1 MTSARTGSPP
11 GLVLGVLAGE
21 PSGDLLGAGLM
32 AALRARCPDVRFVGV
47 GGPNMVAQGL
57 HSLVPLQQLSVHGFV
72 DPVLRLPS
80 LLRVFLAVRRAVRDA
95 GAHAFIGID
104 FNVFNLLLERSLRKA
119 GTRTVHYVSP
129 SVYAWRRGR
138 VHRVARATDL
148 LLTLFPF
155 EPPLYAA
162 AGARAVFVGHP
173 LADELTAGAAGPARA
188 ALGIDGAPL
197 LALLPGSRRS
207 EVRLMGA
214 TFVAAA
220 AHLLETHPRAHFVVP
235 CVNREVRAHMQ
246 ACVAAS
252 EIAGRVTLLD
262 GQSRLAMT
270 AADAVLVK
278 SGTGTLEALL
288 LERPMVVA
296 YRLGAI
302 TAAIVRRL
310 LRTPFVAL
318 PNILAGR
325 RVVPELLQEDATP
338 AALAAALAGVLAA
351 PDASRAAL
359 REIAGTLRRDAS
371 ARAADAVLALLGVA
385 VAGPEDG
392 HAAPGGPS

>member
-1 MTSARTGSPP
+1 MTPAPAGGPS
-11 GLVLGVLAGE
+11 GLVLGLLAGE
-21 PSGDLLGAGLM
+21 PSGDVLGAGLM

-47 GGPNMVAQGL
+47 GGPQMTAQGL
-57 HSLVPLQQLSVHGFV
+57 QSLVPLQRMSVHGFV
-72 DPVLRLPS
+72 DPLLRLPS
-80 LLRVFLAVRRAVRDA
+80 LLRVFLTVRRAVRAA

-173 LADELTAGAAGPARA
+173 LADELRPGDAVAARA
-188 ALGIDGAPL
+188 ALDVTGSPVV
-197 LALLPGSRRS
+197 ALLPGSRRS

-214 TFVAAA
+214 TFVEAAA
-220 AHLLETHPRAHFVVP
+220 CLLATHPHAHFVVP
-235 CVNREVRAHMQ
+235 CVNPVVRALMQ
-246 ACVAAS
+246 ACVAGSA
-252 EIAGRVTLLD
+252 IAGRVTLLD

-296 YRLGAI
+296 YRLGAV

-338 AALAAALAGVLAA
+338 DALAAALAGVLAA
-351 PDASRAAL
+351 PAASRDLL
-359 REIAGTLRRDAS
+359 RDIAGSLRRDAS
-371 ARAADAVLALLGVA
+371 ARAADAVLALLAAQPG
-385 VAGPEDG
+385 AG
-392 HAAPGGPS
+392 AAQGDAR

>member
-1 MTSARTGSPP
+1 MTPAPAGGPS
-11 GLVLGVLAGE
+11 GLVLGLLAGE
-21 PSGDLLGAGLM
+21 PSGDVLGAGLM

-47 GGPNMVAQGL
+47 GGPQMTAQGL
-57 HSLVPLQQLSVHGFV
+57 QSLVPLQRMSVHGFV
-72 DPVLRLPS
+72 DPLLRLPS
-80 LLRVFLAVRRAVRDA
+80 LLRVFLTVRRAVRAA

-173 LADELTAGAAGPARA
+173 LADELRPGDADAARA
-188 ALGIDGAPL
+188 ALDVTGSPVV
-197 LALLPGSRRS
+197 ALLPGSRGS

-214 TFVAAA
+214 TFVQAATC
-220 AHLLETHPRAHFVVP
+220 LLATHPHARFVVP
-235 CVNREVRAHMQ
+235 CVNPVVRALMQ
-246 ACVAAS
+246 ACVAGSA
-252 EIAGRVTLLD
+252 IAGRVTLLD

-296 YRLGAI
+296 YRLGAV

-338 AALAAALAGVLAA
+338 DALAAALAGVLAA
-351 PDASRAAL
+351 PAASRDLL
-359 REIAGTLRRDAS
+359 RDIAGSLRRDAS
-371 ARAADAVLALLGVA
+371 ARAADAVLALLAAQPG
-385 VAGPEDG
+385 AG
-392 HAAPGGPS
+392 AAQGDAR

>member
-1 MTSARTGSPP
+1 MTPAPAGGPS
-11 GLVLGVLAGE
+11 GLVLGLLAGE
-21 PSGDLLGAGLM
+21 PSGDVLGAGLM

-47 GGPNMVAQGL
+47 GGPQMTAQGL
-57 HSLVPLQQLSVHGFV
+57 QSLVPLQRMSVHGFV
-72 DPVLRLPS
+72 DPLLRLPS
-80 LLRVFLAVRRAVRDA
+80 LLRVFLTVRRAVRAA

-173 LADELTAGAAGPARA
+173 LADELRPGDAVAARA
-188 ALGIDGAPL
+188 ALDVTGSPVV
-197 LALLPGSRRS
+197 ALLPGSRRS

-214 TFVAAA
+214 TFVQAATC
-220 AHLLETHPRAHFVVP
+220 LLATHPHAHFVVP
-235 CVNREVRAHMQ
+235 CVNPVVRALMQ
-246 ACVAAS
+246 ACVAGSA
-252 EIAGRVTLLD
+252 IAGRVTLLD

-296 YRLGAI
+296 YRLGAV

-338 AALAAALAGVLAA
+338 DALAAALAGVLAA
-351 PDASRAAL
+351 PAASRDLL
-359 REIAGTLRRDAS
+359 RDIAGSLRRDAS
-371 ARAADAVLALLGVA
+371 ARAADAVLALLAAQPG
-385 VAGPEDG
+385 AG
-392 HAAPGGPS
+392 AAQGDAR